1 MLHMQMGT
9 HQSVAIHPSTV
20 RPSPRLLAGQREARE
35 HHRHADLYRLGDP
48 RGVALVA
55 SICEPDFADRSGHFF
70 VPQTCP
76 PHVDPETHDYLRL
89 KGVFELPASNV
100 CEMLIE
106 TYFHHVHPFF
116 PVVEA
121 KRFIETFESPRRN
134 ELSLHLLWSMFL
146 AAANVCAR
154 SICMACMAEATG

>member
-1 MLHMQMGT
+1 MLT
-9 HQSVAIHPSTV
+9 S
-20 RPSPRLLAGQREARE
+20 RP
-35 HHRHADLYRLGDP
+35 GDP

-55 SICEPDFADRSGHFF
+55 SICEPECTDRSGHFF

-76 PHVDPETHDYLRL
+76 PHVDPETHDFLRL

-121 KRFIETFESPRRN
+121 KRFIETFESQRRN
-134 ELSLHLLWSMFL
+134 GLSIHLLWSMFL

-154 SICMACMAEATG
+154 SICKACVAEATG